1 VPEWPSLAEKKL
13 FGSPASGHLIV
24 QAAMSTDQELLQRYL
39 REGSEPAFTEIV
51 CRHVDLVYGTAL
63 RQLCGNTTLAQDV
76 TQAVFTALAAK
87 PAALLSIRHFSAWLY
102 TTTRFTVS
110 HTVRTERRRQDRE
123 QKAHAMHAQL
133 ADSASPDLPPIPPEL
148 FDQVMEELDD
158 DDREAVLLRF
168 FEGKPFATVGAA
180 LGVGEDAAR
189 MRVARALEKIR
200 ALFARHG
207 ITSSAAAVGA
217 ALAGQAVA
225 APAHLAASVSTLAL
239 AGTAAAQLG
248 LLSSATLMTTATKAA
263 LALTGTLTVFAF
275 GTAFSEHRAATARR
289 VEIAALTQE
298 QTRLT
303 TALRESEHRASAL
316 AERAT
321 QAELRLADLSR
332 KPDFPP
338 PAAKLLP
345 VAPKT
350 PAPLTEERRALLARM
365 AQMKPLLAAGQPIK
379 GAIIVLVDDKPVQRP
394 VEFVMGQETRFPVSD
409 DGTYVVTPT
418 LNEDGSVKYKIALL
432 KSDPTTGQEKSATL
446 SSVTHYPWGSFTL
459 SSAGGKIIA
468 FDPDKNEP

>member
-1 VPEWPSLAEKKL
+1 MPEWPSLAEKKL

-148 FDQVMEELDD
+148 FDQVLEELDD

-321 QAELRLADLSR
+321 QAEL
-332 KPDFPP
+332 
-338 PAAKLLP
+338 LP

-394 VEFVMGQETRFPVSD
+394 VEFVMGRETRFPVSD